1 MLEVGQE
8 VVQAVDV
15 VLGGSGQVVQGRL
28 HLVMMLLLTMKM
40 VMMMVVLMMT
50 DVIYGDGGSMIL
62 SIKLSDD
69 DYNGVYVDDDD
80 SGT

>member
-1 MLEVGQE
+1 M
-8 VVQAVDV
+8 

-28 HLVMMLLLTMKM
+28 HLVMMLLLTMK
-40 VMMMVVLMMT
+40 MVVLMMT

-80 SGT
+80 SGM

>member
-1 MLEVGQE
+1 MELSSSQLPLILIAYLFQVKPIVMLEVGQE

-28 HLVMMLLLTMKM
+28 HLVMMLLLTM

-50 DVIYGDGGSMIL
+50 VMHGVIQ
-62 SIKLSDD
+62 
-69 DYNGVYVDDDD
+69 
-80 SGT
+80 